1 MIDLA
6 AAVKTEQSIVEETI
20 DTKKWTT
27 KLTMPGDIA
36 LRMGSDIMYV
46 RGPVLETSDESTISF
61 IRQIAKSFYKM
72 GIDIPDMTSLGI
84 AYNRNETKIKDEL
97 QLDGDNS
104 LRVQYDAN
112 TIIND
117 LNNL

>member
-20 DTKKWTT
+20 DVKKWTT

-46 RGPVLETSDESTISF
+46 RGPVLETSDEDTIQF
-61 IRQIAKSFYKM
+61 VRQIAKSFYKM
-72 GIDIPDMTSLGI
+72 GIDMPDMSSLGI
-84 AYNRNETKIKDEL
+84 AYNRNEDKIRDEL
-97 QLDGDNS
+97 QLDGDS
-104 LRVQYDAN
+104 SSRLQYDAN
-112 TIIND
+112 TLNND